1 MEEGRSADE
10 LFVRV
15 VPAQGEV
22 RARVAIVHGFAEH
35 GGRYRSLADR
45 LAARRVESHLIDG
58 HGHGRSPGPR
68 GLVPSEE
75 AAVGAVIAL
84 LERVRALD
92 GDARVAL
99 FGHSFGGA
107 LVLRAAQLRPDLVD
121 AVVASAPYLVSA
133 LPDPPWL
140 IGLASAAAR
149 LAPRLRTKPLDAGTV
164 SKVEAEVRAYDQDP
178 LVDRGGVRL
187 GSIRALHAIGP
198 HVLADAEAL
207 VTPTLIVHGSDDAL
221 ASPEGSRQLYLAA
234 EGGEVELRE
243 VPGGAHAL
251 LHDVQAERIE
261 EGIVAWLA
269 ERLALPGPGAAAP
282 DPAPADSAPTDPAP
296 T

>member
-1 MEEGRSADE
+1 MEEARAVDE

-15 VPAQGEV
+15 VPAQGAT
-22 RARVAIVHGFAEH
+22 RARIAIVHGFAEH
-35 GGRYRSLADR
+35 GGRYRPLAER
-45 LAARRVESHLIDG
+45 LAARGAESHLIDA

-68 GLVPSEE
+68 GLIPGED
-75 AAVGAVIAL
+75 AAVAAVIAL
-84 LERVRALD
+84 LERLRA
-92 GDARVAL
+92 AAPEVPVAA

-107 LVLRAAQLRPDLVD
+107 LVLRAAQRRPDLVD

-149 LAPRLRTKPLDAGTV
+149 LTPRLRTKPLDAGTV
-164 SKVEAEVRAYDQDP
+164 SKVEDEVRAYDQDP

-198 HVLADAEAL
+198 HVLRDAAAL

-251 LHDVQAERIE
+251 LHDAEAARIA
-261 EGIVAWLA
+261 EGIVAWIA
-269 ERLALPGPGAAAP
+269 ERLRLPEPDETAPDAAP
-282 DPAPADSAPTDPAP
+282 A
-296 T
+296 

>member
-1 MEEGRSADE
+1 MDDVGTLDE
-10 LFVRV
+10 LFVRI
-15 VPAQGEV
+15 VPARGET
-22 RARVAIVHGFAEH
+22 RARLAIVHGFAEH
-35 GGRYRSLADR
+35 GDRYLSLAERLADR
-45 LAARRVESHLIDG
+45 GVEAHLLDY

-68 GLVPSEE
+68 GLIPSED
-75 AAVGAVIAL
+75 AAVGAVVAL
-84 LERVRALD
+84 LERLRALD
-92 GDARVAL
+92 GQLPVAA

-133 LPDPPWL
+133 LPDPPWV

-164 SKVEAEVRAYDQDP
+164 SNVEAEVRAYDQDP

-187 GSIRALHAIGP
+187 GSIRALHALGP
-198 HVLADAEAL
+198 HVLRDAAAL

-221 ASPEGSRQLYLAA
+221 ASLEGSRQLHLAA
-234 EGGEVELRE
+234 DGGDVELRE

-251 LHDVQAERIE
+251 LHDAQADRVAEDV
-261 EGIVAWLA
+261 VAWFA
-269 ERLALPGPGAAAP
+269 QHLALPEADTSSGAATA
-282 DPAPADSAPTDPAP
+282 
-296 T
+296 